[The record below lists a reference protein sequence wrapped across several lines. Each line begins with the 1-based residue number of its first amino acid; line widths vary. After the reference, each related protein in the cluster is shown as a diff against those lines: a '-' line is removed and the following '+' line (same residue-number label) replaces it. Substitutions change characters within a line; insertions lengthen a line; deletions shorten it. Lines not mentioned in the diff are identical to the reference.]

1 MSGAPEKRH
10 TVREFV
16 AAGITTRRACWIVG
30 TSRSWLSYEPVSRG
44 DEELLIAIAEIR
56 RRKKRWGYKRVHRQL
71 RRQGFAV
78 NRKRIERIWRE
89 NGLAVP
95 VRRRRRKVRTGASVP
110 VAAEYRNH
118 VWTYDIVY
126 DATASGRVFKV
137 LTVVDEF
144 TRLALAVHG
153 ARSIT
158 AGVVKRVLKVLFEEH
173 GAPAVIRSDNG
184 SEFVASE
191 VVDWL
196 EEVGTATFHI
206 EPGKPWQNGFC
217 ESFNGRLRDECLN
230 EEDFWSIA
238 HARVLL
244 ERFRIEYNTEHL
256 HSSLGYLTPAE
267 YAEAHFVGVAMT
279 G

>member
-10 TVREFV
+10 TVRELA
-16 AAGITTRRACWIVG
+16 AAGVTQRRACWIAG
-30 TSRSWLSYEPVSRG
+30 TSRSWLAYEPAPSNDG
-44 DEELLIAIAEIR
+44 ELLAAIHTIR
-56 RRKKRWGYKRVHRQL
+56 RRKPRWGYKRVHAWL
-71 RRQGFAV
+71 RREGHPV
-78 NRKRIERIWRE
+78 NRKRIERIWRQH
-89 NGLAVP
+89 GLAVP
-95 VRRRRRKVRTGASVP
+95 ARRRRRKIRTGDRVP
-110 VAAEYRNH
+110 VAAQYRNH

-126 DATASGRVFKV
+126 DATGSGRTFKV

-158 AGVVKRVLKVLFEEH
+158 AGAVKRVLTELFDAH

-184 SEFVASE
+184 GEFVASE

-196 EEVGTATFHI
+196 ESVGTATFHI
-206 EPGKPWQNGFC
+206 APGKPWQNGFG

-244 ERFRIEYNTEHL
+244 ERFRVEYNTEHL
-256 HSSLGYLTPAE
+256 HSSLGYATPAE
-267 YAEAHFVGVAMT
+267 FAAAHPAGAA
-279 G
+279 

>member
-1 MSGAPEKRH
+1 
-10 TVREFV
+10 VRELA

-30 TSRSWLSYEPVSRG
+30 TSRSWLAYEPALR
-44 DEELLIAIAEIR
+44 DDTELLSAIGEIR
-56 RRKKRWGYKRVHRQL
+56 RRKRRWGCKRIHRQL
-71 RRQGFAV
+71 HRQGFAV

-95 VRRRRRKVRTGASVP
+95 VRKRRRKIRTGGGVP

-118 VWTYDIVY
+118 VWTYDLVY
-126 DATASGRVFKV
+126 DATSSGRTFKV

-144 TRLALAVHG
+144 TRFALAVHG

-158 AGVVKRVLKVLFEEH
+158 AGVVKRVLAGLFEEY

-196 EEVGTATFHI
+196 EEIGTATFHI
-206 EPGKPWQNGFC
+206 QPGKPWQNGFG
-217 ESFNGRLRDECLN
+217 ESFNGRLRDECLD

-244 ERFRIEYNTEHL
+244 ERSRVEYNTEHL

-267 YAEAHFVGVAMT
+267 YAEACSAGAA
-279 G
+279 

>member
-1 MSGAPEKRH
+1 MSGAPERRH
-10 TVREFV
+10 TVCELV

-30 TSRSWLSYEPVSRG
+30 CSRSWLAYEPAPRD
-44 DEELLIAIAEIR
+44 DEVLLIAIAEIR
-56 RRKKRWGYKRVHRQL
+56 KRKRRWGYKRVHRQL
-71 RRQGFAV
+71 RRLGHLV

-95 VRRRRRKVRTGASVP
+95 IRKRRRKIRTGAGVP
-110 VAAEYRNH
+110 VKAEYRNH

-126 DATASGRVFKV
+126 DATSSGRVFKV

-158 AGVVKRVLKVLFEEH
+158 AGVVKRVLMGLFEEH
-173 GAPAVIRSDNG
+173 EAPAVIRSDNG

-196 EEVGTATFHI
+196 EEIGTATFHI
-206 EPGKPWQNGFC
+206 QPGKPWQNGFG

-244 ERFRIEYNTEHL
+244 ERFRVEYNTEHL

-267 YAEAHFVGVAMT
+267 YAEACSAGAA
-279 G
+279 

>member
-1 MSGAPEKRH
+1 
-10 TVREFV
+10 VREMV
-16 AAGITTRRACWIVG
+16 AAGLTVRRACWIVG
-30 TSRSWLSYEPVSRG
+30 TSRSWLAYEPVPRS
-44 DEELLIAIAEIR
+44 DEELLAAIAEIR
-56 RRKKRWGYKRVHRQL
+56 KRKRRWGYKRVHKLL
-71 RRQGFAV
+71 RRQGHPV

-95 VRRRRRKVRTGASVP
+95 ARKRRRKIRTGAGVP
-110 VAAEYRNH
+110 VTAEYRNH

-126 DATASGRVFKV
+126 DATSSGRTFKT

-144 TRLALAVHG
+144 TRYALAVHG
-153 ARSIT
+153 AHSIT
-158 AGVVKRVLKVLFEEH
+158 AGVVKRVLARLFDEH

-184 SEFVASE
+184 GEFVASE

-206 EPGKPWQNGFC
+206 QPGKPWQNGFG

-256 HSSLGYLTPAE
+256 HSSLGYLTPTE
-267 YAEAHFVGVAMT
+267 YAEAHPAGAA
-279 G
+279 